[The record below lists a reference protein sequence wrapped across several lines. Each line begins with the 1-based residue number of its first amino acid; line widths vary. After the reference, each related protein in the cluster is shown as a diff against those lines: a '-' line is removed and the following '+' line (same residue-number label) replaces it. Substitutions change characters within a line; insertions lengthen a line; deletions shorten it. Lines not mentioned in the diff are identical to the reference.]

1 MLKTGS
7 SRSQFHF
14 HRLIIISPRMRKIK
28 LSSSNPDLSLE
39 ISNLLIKFLIMS
51 TILFFK
57 MTSTRKDTP
66 SGSSTGLQMLKKEW
80 KSSSTW
86 WIWSNLRVCIMKAWR
101 FLSTLRRG
109 RSKQLLYLILHKRRR
124 NVLKAGT
131 EVEKT
136 WVTSKTTTERTR
148 TSRQTSKDVT
158 ILSHLLILLSTM
170 MTKFTLPIPN
180 HIHTQ
185 ISQKIFARY
194 NQSNLTTSREILFVE
209 PSPATNVSIWPSQTE
224 FRMRLTKRKREL
236 LLQQEFILERA
247 TRPSWWRV
255 SLTFW

>member
-28 LSSSNPDLSLE
+28 LLSSNPDLSLE

-57 MTSTRKDTP
+57 MTSTPKDTP

-86 WIWSNLRVCIMKAWR
+86 WTWSNLRVCIMKAWR

-109 RSKQLLYLILHKRRR
+109 RSKRLLYLILHKRRR

-136 WVTSKTTTERTR
+136 WATSKTTTERTR
-148 TSRQTSKDVT
+148 TSRQTSKDAT

-194 NQSNLTTSREILFVE
+194 NQSNLTTSQEILFVE
-209 PSPATNVSIWPSQTE
+209 PSPATSVSIWPSQTE
-224 FRMRLTKRKREL
+224 FRMRSTKRKREL

>member
-28 LSSSNPDLSLE
+28 LLSSNPDLSLE
-39 ISNLLIKFLIMS
+39 ISNLLIKSLIMS

-86 WIWSNLRVCIMKAWR
+86 WTWLNLRVCIMKAWR

-109 RSKQLLYLILHKRRR
+109 RSKQLLYLILPKRRR

-136 WVTSKTTTERTR
+136 WATSKTTTERTR

-185 ISQKIFARY
+185 I
-194 NQSNLTTSREILFVE
+194 
-209 PSPATNVSIWPSQTE
+209 
-224 FRMRLTKRKREL
+224 
-236 LLQQEFILERA
+236 
-247 TRPSWWRV
+247 
-255 SLTFW
+255 